1 LAKFVYAESP
11 DPDVFTGPEAEEI
24 RKLAEQGTG
33 GQSIHRVGALYLLIR
48 SIFEDPRLL
57 RDSEFRQ
64 DTFPFQ
70 ANWDEWG
77 RGYQGGSRGSLLDGA
92 IPKTPDLLLIPVTAR
107 TDALAAIDKVATQ
120 GEAPLTASMSDPSHF
135 ARFLRIF
142 REFPKDGSWTPAK
155 EVPVNP
161 IVSTTI
167 KTAGKGKSS
176 LAGTP
181 ITHPETM
188 LWAHLFNLRYRS
200 LLVTLLRTFEY
211 PSNLSET
218 SSLTPRGLLIHATFG
233 EMYNLRALAQI
244 LMELPLEKGSNLAAG
259 PPFQMPYTLRLPV
272 DPVDRLHL
280 HLDLLDASERLT
292 KRLSGGASGKYDSYL
307 QALQTADS
315 HIKGMIETMLRGTD
329 RIG

>member
-1 LAKFVYAESP
+1 
-11 DPDVFTGPEAEEI
+11 
-24 RKLAEQGTG
+24 
-33 GQSIHRVGALYLLIR
+33 
-48 SIFEDPRLL
+48 
-57 RDSEFRQ
+57 
-64 DTFPFQ
+64 
-70 ANWDEWG
+70 
-77 RGYQGGSRGSLLDGA
+77 
-92 IPKTPDLLLIPVTAR
+92 
-107 TDALAAIDKVATQ
+107 
-120 GEAPLTASMSDPSHF
+120 
-135 ARFLRIF
+135 
-142 REFPKDGSWTPAK
+142 
-155 EVPVNP
+155 VNP